1 MLLHA
6 SSAAYHPLFLVPAR
20 TGDRGGAPPRL
31 HAAKLQTLNGLQ
43 LRSSFSALSCS
54 CSPSPSPGDGGKRS
68 ARSLFDEL
76 SVLSP
81 VVPWEVDDI
90 WRIYAGYFFIL
101 HIPLSFGGLG
111 VIAKVMQRSSL
122 DSMTTVISTLMLQL
136 AELVL
141 TLVLLQYSAKPGQAI
156 QPFFCGKVFTE
167 RNWVKETV
175 LGFVVL
181 ITLVLTTSILA
192 DKLVG
197 SEDAY
202 DPVLKEILSG
212 SPASALVCFFLYCV
226 IAPLSEETI
235 YRGFLLTALSS
246 SMKWRD
252 AVVISSL
259 AFTVAHLSGKS
270 SIQLFVVG
278 CITGLAYCRTGTLAA
293 SFTIHSLYNAVLL
306 YTALIS

>member
-1 MLLHA
+1 MLLLPA
-6 SSAAYHPLFLVPAR
+6 SAAASHPLLLLPAR
-20 TGDRGGAPPRL
+20 TGGQGGARI
-31 HAAKLQTLNGLQ
+31 HAAKLQALNGRL
-43 LRSSFSALSCS
+43 LRSSFSTLSCS
-54 CSPSPSPGDGGKRS
+54 CSPSPSPGDGGEDS

-111 VIAKVMQRSSL
+111 VVAKVLQCSSL
-122 DSMTTVISTLMLQL
+122 DSMTTVISIVILQL

-141 TLVLLQYSAKPGQAI
+141 TLALLQYTAKPGQAI
-156 QPFFCGKVFTE
+156 QPFFSGKIFTE

-181 ITLVLTTSILA
+181 MALVLTTSILA

-202 DPVLKEILSG
+202 DPILKEILSDN
-212 SPASALVCFFLYCV
+212 PASALLCFFLYCV

-235 YRGFLLTALSS
+235 YRGFLLTSLSS

-252 AVVISSL
+252 AVVGWLIVEL
-259 AFTVAHLSGKS
+259 ELWLLLSP
-270 SIQLFVVG
+270 SIL
-278 CITGLAYCRTGTLAA
+278 CIMQYYC
-293 SFTIHSLYNAVLL
+293 IWLL
-306 YTALIS
+306 YHDHFLV

>member
-1 MLLHA
+1 MLLLPA
-6 SSAAYHPLFLVPAR
+6 SAAASYPLLLPAR
-20 TGDRGGAPPRL
+20 TGGQGGARI
-31 HAAKLQTLNGLQ
+31 HAAKLQALNGRL
-43 LRSSFSALSCS
+43 LRSSFSTLSCS
-54 CSPSPSPGDGGKRS
+54 CSPSPSPGDGGEDS

-111 VIAKVMQRSSL
+111 VVAKVLQCSSL
-122 DSMTTVISTLMLQL
+122 DSMTTVISTVILQL

-141 TLVLLQYSAKPGQAI
+141 TLVLLQYTAKPGQTI
-156 QPFFCGKVFTE
+156 QPFFSGKIFTE

-181 ITLVLTTSILA
+181 MALVLTTSILA

-202 DPVLKEILSG
+202 DPILKEILSDN
-212 SPASALVCFFLYCV
+212 PASALLCFFLYCV

-235 YRGFLLTALSS
+235 YRGFLLTSLSS

-252 AVVISSL
+252 AVVVSSL
-259 AFTVAHLSGKS
+259 AFTVSHLSSNG

-306 YTALIS
+306 YMAFVS

>member
-122 DSMTTVISTLMLQL
+122 DSMTT
-136 AELVL
+136 
-141 TLVLLQYSAKPGQAI
+141 
-156 QPFFCGKVFTE
+156 
-167 RNWVKETV
+167 
-175 LGFVVL
+175 
-181 ITLVLTTSILA
+181 
-192 DKLVG
+192 
-197 SEDAY
+197 DAY